1 MTPGTA
7 EAVPVGIEPAI
18 AGPEAGGYGHL
29 ALALVVRAICVSL
42 GSAGLLIAAA
52 WTFLGR

>member
-1 MTPGTA
+1 MTPVST
-7 EAVPVGIEPAI
+7 EAVAAGVEPVL
-18 AGPEAGGYGHL
+18 AGPVAGGYGHL

-52 WTFLGR
+52 WTLLGR

>member
-7 EAVPVGIEPAI
+7 EAVPASLEAV
-18 AGPEAGGYGHL
+18 GPEAGAYGHL